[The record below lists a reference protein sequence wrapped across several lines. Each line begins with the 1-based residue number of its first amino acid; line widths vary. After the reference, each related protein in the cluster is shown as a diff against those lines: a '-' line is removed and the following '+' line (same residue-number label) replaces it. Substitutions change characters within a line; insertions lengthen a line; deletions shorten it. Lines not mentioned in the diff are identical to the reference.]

1 MNKPNATEL
10 FDQNSKEKSKGKRKT
25 LIWGGAALLVIV
37 GLLSWW
43 LFRGDDAPQYL
54 TQEAS
59 KGEISVSVTATGTL
73 QPTNTVDISSEL
85 SGTVHQVLVD
95 YNDVVTKGQILA
107 TLDTTKLKDQIAQAK
122 ANLQGSQ
129 ARVLQSNAD
138 VAQARN
144 DLARLQ
150 EVAKLSDGRLP
161 SKSELDTAKIK
172 LQNAQAAL
180 ASANAS
186 VAQYAAALKA
196 QETDLTKTSI
206 RSPINGVVLTRSIEP
221 GQTVASSLQA
231 PILFN
236 IAEDLTQMELNVAV
250 AEADVGQIK
259 VGQNAKF
266 TVDAYPEKN
275 YQAKVKQVRYGSKTV
290 DNVVSYETILNVD
303 NTDLTLRPGM
313 TATADIL
320 VAERKN
326 TLLIPAAAL
335 RYKPQVQASGK
346 GGSSM
351 LGSMM
356 PQPMRRGSAKQ
367 VTTSGGPQT
376 EGKSQEIWV
385 LRNNVATPVTVV
397 TGLSDG
403 RNVEVR
409 SGDLK
414 AKDLVIVGVQGSKK

>member
-25 LIWGGAALLVIV
+25 LIWSGAILIVIV

-43 LFRGDDAPQYL
+43 LLKGDDAPQYS

-59 KGEISVSVTATGTL
+59 KGELSVSVTATGTL

-95 YNDVVTKGQILA
+95 YNDVITKGQILA

-259 VGQNAKF
+259 VDQNAKF
-266 TVDAYPEKN
+266 TVDAYPEKS

-326 TLLIPAAAL
+326 TLLIPTAAL

-346 GGSSM
+346 GRSSM

-356 PQPMRRGSAKQ
+356 PQPMRRGNAKQ

-414 AKDLVIVGVQGSKK
+414 EKDLVIVGVQGSKK

>member
-1 MNKPNATEL
+1 MNKPNAAEL
-10 FDQNSKEKSKGKRKT
+10 FAQNTKEKFKGKRKT
-25 LIWGGAALLVIV
+25 LIWGGSALILIV
-37 GLLSWW
+37 GFLSWW
-43 LFRGDDAPQYL
+43 FLRADDAPQYL
-54 TQEAS
+54 TQEVT
-59 KGEISVSVTATGTL
+59 KGELSVSVTATGTV

-95 YNDVVTKGQILA
+95 YNDVITKGQVLA

-129 ARVLQSNAD
+129 ARVLQSSAD
-138 VAQARN
+138 VSQAQN

-161 SKSELDTAKIK
+161 SKSELDTARLK

-180 ASANAS
+180 ASAKAS

-231 PILFN
+231 PVLFN

-259 VGQNAKF
+259 VAQNAKF
-266 TVDAYPEKN
+266 SVDAYPEKS

-326 TLLIPAAAL
+326 TLLIPATAL
-335 RYKPQVQASGK
+335 RYKPQTQTAGK
-346 GGSSM
+346 KNSSV

-356 PQPMRRGSAKQ
+356 PQPMRRGSTKQ

-376 EGKSQEIWV
+376 DGKSQEIWV

-403 RNVEVR
+403 RNVEVK

-414 AKDLVIVGVQGSKK
+414 PKDLVIVGLQGSKK